1 MPDYTA
7 NGQQVLKDGQHFADT
22 HSTEAAA
29 EIVRALQAATG
40 IPAYLES
47 EAAKTPRARVRART
61 LLVAAGNIRAGLWQE
76 DEAGPEGVRARYN
89 ELNAPPAV
97 ECVPTVLEG

>member
-22 HSTEAAA
+22 HSAEAAA

-61 LLVAAGNIRAGLWQE
+61 LLVAAGNIRAGLWQGDVPAPE
-76 DEAGPEGVRARYN
+76 VEQSYYNQEASSMPEQGRV
-89 ELNAPPAV
+89 
-97 ECVPTVLEG
+97 G